1 MKTRQNGD
9 GAIPLH
15 YAAQHAQTDCAR
27 ILLAGT
33 KAGSIAG
40 PKAGI
45 KAGTKAGTKAGS
57 VNDKTFSWSTPL
69 HEVSI

>member
-45 KAGTKAGTKAGS
+45 KAGTKAGS
-57 VNDKTFSWSTPL
+57 FNDKTFSWSTPL